1 MDDIWNILVVAY
13 FIVMG
18 LSIFMVLL
26 KLWIPH
32 LIFSIDEVCE
42 NKKELCDFIIDYM
55 EMEMGVSIQKLTI
68 RFDYLPNEEYLGYYQ
83 QDNHS
88 ITLCE
93 DNINNVH
100 CWILTIVEEIHH
112 ALFVSTKS
120 SMKMYESFNR
130 KVGYQ
135 NNPLEYSAKLY
146 AANNFKSIHRKL
158 KKQSL
163 IRYKL

>member
-1 MDDIWNILVVAY
+1 MDDIWNILVVGY

-68 RFDYLPNEEYLGYYQ
+68 NFDYLPNEE
-83 QDNHS
+83 
-88 ITLCE
+88 C
-93 DNINNVH
+93 
-100 CWILTIVEEIHH
+100 
-112 ALFVSTKS
+112 
-120 SMKMYESFNR
+120 
-130 KVGYQ
+130 
-135 NNPLEYSAKLY
+135 
-146 AANNFKSIHRKL
+146 
-158 KKQSL
+158 
-163 IRYKL
+163 